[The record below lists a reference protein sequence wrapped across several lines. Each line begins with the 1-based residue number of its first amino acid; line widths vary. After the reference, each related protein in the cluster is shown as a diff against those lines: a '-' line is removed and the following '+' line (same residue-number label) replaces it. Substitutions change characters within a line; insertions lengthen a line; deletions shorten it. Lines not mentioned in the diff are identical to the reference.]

1 MTNYR
6 NLNGKSGVYAYELGN
21 DNIIVQFSDGATYL
35 YNHSMPGNSDVEY
48 MKRLA
53 VNGSG
58 LNSYISTNVRKRYAA
73 KLR

>member
-1 MTNYR
+1 MIHYS
-6 NLNGKSGVYAYELGN
+6 NLNGNSGVYAYELGN
-21 DNIIVQFSDGATYL
+21 DNIIVQFNSGAKYL
-35 YNHSMPGNSDVEY
+35 YNYFIPGNFDVEY

-58 LNSYISTNVRKRYAA
+58 LNTYINTNVKKRYAA